1 LPALSQNGTASRGAE
16 IFQQRCSV
24 CHQLRG
30 VGQVLGPDLASVA
43 SNGPEKLL
51 VAILDPNREV
61 APNFMAWRAVLKDGD
76 EVTGILLRDDGP
88 TLVLRQ
94 AGGQEVVIRRDSL
107 ASLENS
113 GRSLMP
119 EGLEEGLDPKQLA
132 DLLAHL
138 AGGK

>member
-1 LPALSQNGTASRGAE
+1 MRL
-16 IFQQRCSV
+16 
-24 CHQLRG
+24 
-30 VGQVLGPDLASVA
+30 LG
-43 SNGPEKLL
+43 
-51 VAILDPNREV
+51 
-61 APNFMAWRAVLKDGD
+61 
-76 EVTGILLRDDGP
+76 LRDDGP